1 MFDANLLQQ
10 IASDDLVKDFYD
22 RVRICLPLDI
32 QKHYEYLL
40 VNDDGTVDEHYIIEQ
55 LFVDVIPERKTPYYF
70 FCFGLNVD
78 IDVSD
83 VFDCDYINGLVQAKL
98 STH

>member
-10 IASDDLVKDFYD
+10 ITSDDLVKDFYD

-40 VNDDGTVDEHYIIEQ
+40 VNDDGTVDEHFTIEEVWADAVSENNSI
-55 LFVDVIPERKTPYYF
+55 FYF
-70 FCFGLNVD
+70 FNFGCNVFE
-78 IDVSD
+78 DVSAD
-83 VFDCDYINGLVQAKL
+83 FNCDYINGLVHAKL
-98 STH
+98 STR